1 MNVST
6 LYKAGAAAF
15 ILSGLFNIVADFL
28 PITATRLLNFGGVSV
43 GILGLVAIY
52 LFQRE
57 KVGVFGFISYVL
69 AALGFIGIA
78 GFLFVDAFVFPYVST
93 TLQEELVNGPTGTA
107 IFISVIAYVLG
118 VVLFNVASFRARRY
132 PTPALVLWTVG
143 VLPTLAATALPG
155 FVITIAEITASIG
168 IVWIG
173 SIVWRNADQE
183 VQG

>member
-1 MNVST
+1 MKVST

-15 ILSGLFNIVADFL
+15 ILSGILNIIADFL
-28 PITATRLLNFGGVSV
+28 PATATRLLNFGGVAT

-57 KVGVFGFISYVL
+57 RVGVFGFISYLV
-69 AALGFIGIA
+69 AAFGFIGIA
-78 GFLFVDAFVFPYVST
+78 GFLFVDAFVFPYIST
-93 TLQEELVNGPTGTA
+93 TLQEELVNGATGTA
-107 IFISVIAYVLG
+107 IFMSVIAYVLG
-118 VVLFNVASFRARRY
+118 VVLFNVASFRAKRY
-132 PTPALVLWTVG
+132 PTPALVLWTIG

-173 SIVWRNADQE
+173 SVVWTNDPDT
-183 VQG
+183 